1 MCSEP
6 YQFSADER
14 MTYEKSP
21 FPLLIY
27 QLVDGQY
34 KVVLISDSYCQMVDS
49 KRQSMLEYLNHHSF
63 NRVHPADVSRL
74 AAYSSKIALTDQPSH
89 LYYRLSIDGSYHDL
103 LAYAKRQQMP
113 NGSSLVFVNYLDLTD
128 QEHTDKTESKS
139 SQASYDQV
147 SDLPDAN
154 YFNRFADA
162 FLENAL
168 AANDYADFLYID
180 VKSLRSYNEHFGILK
195 GNLLLRAIGR
205 SLRQHFPN
213 AFTVRYV
220 DDTFVT
226 IAQPFPLTELLEI
239 QQEIANLADDK
250 TTTIRFGIY
259 HCKETERATSCTDK
273 ACLALRYGDR
283 IHSQTYY
290 VYDRE
295 TRKYFASRDYI
306 QGHFE
311 EALAKGWLGVCYQ
324 PIFNTFSGKICAFE
338 AVSRWTT
345 EDGQVRKAADFVPT
359 LKQAGLIYQL
369 DLHVLKHVCALLR
382 KRRANN
388 LASEPVSINLSHTDF
403 RVPGFLDKLVAII
416 KHNQIPFNQ
425 LRFDFKAP
433 ENSEHL
439 LELQKAVTD
448 LRQLGFDVCLD
459 KYGGKESYISIDS
472 LMEYEFS
479 AIKVDLRSFASTHDR
494 AKVILASTVAMSKYL
509 KLRPIVEGIEDQ
521 ETYNFV
527 HSLGVMY
534 AQGHYLAEE
543 IPEKDLVDRNL
554 DLPAEGVEEHEL
566 YLGISNV
573 NVLNPSLTFSK
584 REAINFESPDPIS
597 IFTVQNGELTFNY
610 LNSHTRD
617 WIKEIGLKDAKDL
630 ARFFNGSHD
639 ANVNRMWDAVR
650 KCQQVDDYA
659 NFEFVKDDIHYQI
672 KLQMVAKAN
681 GMRAYLS
688 DGKKVK
694 DTVMK
699 PDELM
704 LDANA
709 PLTNEDL
716 FRAAMTTSNVALSW
730 KDAKPNFIGAN
741 QRFLD
746 YLCLSQKEL
755 LAMNAHPDNCDYSDV
770 FGQKE
775 HQLLKDGQS
784 VDDYTEINVRGSK
797 RQVHYFM
804 SPIYVKNQIAG
815 ILGGMFDVTVPY
827 SELMTIKQEVTRDDL
842 TALKNRRGFEHDFG
856 QLVGQKIFTMMID
869 VDFFKEFNDDYGHRY
884 GDEVL
889 KKLALSMMQV
899 YGIKNCYRYGGDEFL
914 VMGSFTST
922 ADIVQKDHKLRQLL
936 SQIDIL
942 DLSFDVHISAGYAHG
957 VPEASREVSEFI
969 RQADASLY
977 QSKSKGRN
985 QLSGSVY
992 QKPRSRRLED

>member
-1 MCSEP
+1 M
-6 YQFSADER
+6 
-14 MTYEKSP
+14 
-21 FPLLIY
+21 IY
-27 QLVDGQY
+27 QIIGGQY
-34 KVVLISDSYCQMVDS
+34 KVVLISDSYCRMVDS
-49 KRQSMLEYLNHHSF
+49 NRQSMLEYLNHRSF

-74 AAYSSKIALTDQPSH
+74 AAFSAKMATNAQPDH
-89 LYYRLSIDGSYHDL
+89 LYYRLSIDGRYHDL
-103 LAYAKRQQMP
+103 MAYSERRQMP
-113 NGSSLVFVNYLDLTD
+113 DGTYLIFVNYLDLTD
-128 QEHTDKTESKS
+128 QKHRDEAASKAG
-139 SQASYDQV
+139 QTSYDQV
-147 SDLPDAN
+147 SDLPDVH
-154 YFNRFADA
+154 YFDQYADS
-162 FLENAL
+162 FLANAL
-168 AANDYADFLYID
+168 AANDYVDFLYID
-180 VKSLRSYNEHFGILK
+180 VKSLRSYNEHFGVLK
-195 GNLLLRAIGR
+195 GNLLLKSIGR
-205 SLRQHFPN
+205 VLRQHFPN

-226 IAQPFPLTELLEI
+226 IAQPFPLTELLAI
-239 QQEIANLADDK
+239 QQEIAKLAADR
-250 TTTIRFGIY
+250 TTTVRFGIY
-259 HCKETERATSCTDK
+259 QCKEVEKPGSCTDK

-283 IHSQTYY
+283 LHSRTYH
-290 VYDRE
+290 VYDCE

-311 EALAKGWLGVCYQ
+311 EALAKGWLGVRYQ
-324 PIFNTFSGKICAFE
+324 PIFNTFSGKVCAFE
-338 AVSRWTT
+338 AVSRWTG
-345 EDGQVRKAADFVPT
+345 EDGLVKKATEFVPT
-359 LKQAGLIYQL
+359 LERAGLIYQL
-369 DLHVLKHVCALLR
+369 DLHVVDHVCSLLK

-388 LASEPVSINLSHTDF
+388 LASEPISINLSYTDF
-403 RVPGFLDKLVAII
+403 RVPGFLDQVTGII
-416 KHNQIPFNQ
+416 KSYQIPYSQIRFDLIAPESTDNQIEF
-425 LRFDFKAP
+425 R
-433 ENSEHL
+433 
-439 LELQKAVTD
+439 KAVAD
-448 LRQLGFDVCLD
+448 LRQLGFLVCLD

-566 YLGISNV
+566 YKDISNV

-617 WIKEIGLKDAKDL
+617 WIKEISFKDAKDL
-630 ARFFNGSHD
+630 VRFFNGSHD
-639 ANVNRMWDAVR
+639 ANANRMWDAVR
-650 KCQQVDDYA
+650 KCQQVGDYA
-659 NFEFVKDDIHYQI
+659 NFNFVKNDIHYQI
-672 KLQMVAKAN
+672 KIQMIAKTN
-681 GMRAYLS
+681 DIRAYLS

-704 LDANA
+704 LAANA

-730 KDAKPNFIGAN
+730 KDAKLNFIGAN

-746 YLCLSQKEL
+746 YLGLSQKEL
-755 LAMNAHPDNCDYSDV
+755 LAMNAHPDKCDYSDV

-775 HQLLKDGQS
+775 QQLLKDGQS

-827 SELMTIKQEVTRDDL
+827 GELMTLKQEVTRDDL

-856 QLVGQKIFTMMID
+856 QLVGQEIFTMMID

-985 QLSGSVY
+985 QLSGSSY
-992 QKPRSRRLED
+992 RKPKGTRLGD